1 MTDSA
6 QEPDTDLD
14 FELSPLRGVTMNL
27 HEIHQE
33 LIYSGFD
40 RKDAT
45 TIIAQMMTEI
55 LMSGR
60 VDEYELDE
68 DEDDNEDDE
77 DI

>member
-1 MTDSA
+1 
-6 QEPDTDLD
+6 
-14 FELSPLRGVTMNL
+14 
-27 HEIHQE
+27 
-33 LIYSGFD
+33 
-40 RKDAT
+40 
-45 TIIAQMMTEI
+45 MMTEI